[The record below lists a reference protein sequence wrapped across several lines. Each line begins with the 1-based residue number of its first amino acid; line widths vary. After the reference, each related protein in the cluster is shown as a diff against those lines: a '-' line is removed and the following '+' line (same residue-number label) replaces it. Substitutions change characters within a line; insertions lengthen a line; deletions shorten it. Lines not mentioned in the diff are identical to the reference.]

1 MSFEVIDFHTHPFL
15 KPNQQLGAFCEV
27 TPIGVEE
34 FAEDMARENVTHFCG
49 SVIGGGVKG
58 FDGMFDL
65 NRDALALRKIYGDKY
80 IPGFHVHPDYVEESC
95 KEIDYAVENGVKLI
109 GELVPYAHGW
119 SDYSCPGFSEILDY
133 LEGKDMVVSLH
144 TMDQD
149 QMEQMALAHKNITFV
164 FAHPGEGAKV
174 GKHIEIMKKCDNVY
188 LDLSGTGLVRYGILR
203 KFVKE
208 VGAER
213 ILFGTD
219 YPICN
224 LKMYIAG
231 VLGEKI
237 SDNDKELILSKNAKR
252 LLKI

>member
-1 MSFEVIDFHTHPFL
+1 M
-15 KPNQQLGAFCEV
+15 
-27 TPIGVEE
+27 
-34 FAEDMARENVTHFCG
+34 
-49 SVIGGGVKG
+49 
-58 FDGMFDL
+58 
-65 NRDALALRKIYGDKY
+65 
-80 IPGFHVHPDYVEESC
+80 HPDYVEESC

-144 TMDQD
+144 TMDQE

-237 SDNDKELILSKNAKR
+237 TEDEKELILSKNAKR
-252 LLKI
+252 Y